1 MSPILTL
8 VAVAAVVGVF
18 LVFWIRAMR
27 ERRELERSS
36 ITVEALHAMM
46 AAQQEV
52 LLYDVRQPLDLLA
65 DSEII
70 SGARRVPPKE
80 IEENAKLLPRDRE
93 VVVYCTCPS
102 DATARVVA
110 RRARE
115 LNFTQVKF
123 LKGGLAAWKQSGY
136 PVEPYRDAFHL
147 DTAT

>member
-80 IEENAKLLPRDRE
+80 IEENAKLIPRDRE

>member
-18 LVFWIRAMR
+18 LVFWIKAMR

>member
-18 LVFWIRAMR
+18 LVFWIKAMR

-80 IEENAKLLPRDRE
+80 IEENAKLIPRDRE